1 MLFFK
6 SKGQKEIN
14 KLYKALDT
22 NYRELDRLREDLHR
36 NKQENNL
43 ADFIRKEIKNKEDE
57 IKRIKKQII
66 KLEK

>member
-1 MLFFK
+1 MFFFK

-43 ADFIRKEIKNKEDE
+43 ADFIRNEIKNKEDE